1 MALAVF
7 VLFVAAF
14 GGVFS
19 FSIFALALSRAFSF
33 FDGVACDDFDS
44 FGVLLFDAE
53 LRFPPCELDDS
64 ESELDEFESES
75 LELPLDDVDAEL
87 LQLDA
92 DVLTD
97 CKQNIYAN

>member
-1 MALAVF
+1 MALVDFGF
-7 VLFVAAF
+7 VVEF

-19 FSIFALALSRAFSF
+19 LSALAFAFSLAVSF
-33 FDGVACDDFDS
+33 LDGVGCDDFDS
-44 FGVLLFDAE
+44 FGVLFDAE

-64 ESELDEFESES
+64 VSELDEFESES

-87 LQLDA
+87 LQLVA

-97 CKQNIYAN
+97 